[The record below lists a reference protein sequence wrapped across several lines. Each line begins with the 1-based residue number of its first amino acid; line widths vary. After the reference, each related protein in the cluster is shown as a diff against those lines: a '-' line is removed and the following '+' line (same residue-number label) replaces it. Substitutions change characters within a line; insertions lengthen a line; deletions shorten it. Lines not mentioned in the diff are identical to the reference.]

1 MRNKVF
7 IILFGLS
14 IVSILAY
21 ILLNLGSN
29 TSTIDYLGFSLI
41 VGTYFVFLSLPF
53 LLAYFLGWGKVFSLS
68 ILTSLIALLVVT
80 TYLGGIRAGEGW
92 TFVYNTFFALFSVL
106 YLFIASLA
114 IEYNMTLLTLDKDF
128 DQIPNVKKMVI
139 TFAGLRRQL
148 KFRYA
153 DTQRLLLLL

>member
-1 MRNKVF
+1 VFRRVYNLYMRNKVF

-53 LLAYFLGWGKVFSLS
+53 LLAYFLGWGKGFSLS

-106 YLFIASLA
+106 YLFIASLVFGE
-114 IEYNMTLLTLDKDF
+114 IKKPGMKSLLLIVLVVIGWSILTLLFKTH
-128 DQIPNVKKMVI
+128 N
-139 TFAGLRRQL
+139 A
-148 KFRYA
+148 
-153 DTQRLLLLL
+153 

>member
-1 MRNKVF
+1 MFRRVYNLYMRNKVF

-106 YLFIASLA
+106 YLFIASLVFGE
-114 IEYNMTLLTLDKDF
+114 IKKPGMKSLLLIVLVVIGWSILTLLFKTH
-128 DQIPNVKKMVI
+128 N
-139 TFAGLRRQL
+139 A
-148 KFRYA
+148 
-153 DTQRLLLLL
+153 